1 VFAVPVL
8 MLPAAVLID
17 ELLQERASRLT
28 ALAARAQQAA
38 TDATGPPRDW
48 RWTARVAVVGAIVA
62 AGVFVQLAGNAF
74 FWDHY
79 IRIQR
84 EARNRWLGEPNT
96 RGTPFPDFGGVC
108 GACFEDMH
116 GMQWLPPFQPIEGHW
131 WLLRH
136 APFHHD
142 WITAEADAPW
152 HRYTKLRLDIA
163 ATYAAAR
170 LDWWYLDFAVPAN
183 RIPGLLLLTLLTF
196 GTLASGTLFVRQTPS
211 RKR

>member
-1 VFAVPVL
+1 
-8 MLPAAVLID
+8 
-17 ELLQERASRLT
+17 
-28 ALAARAQQAA
+28 
-38 TDATGPPRDW
+38 
-48 RWTARVAVVGAIVA
+48 
-62 AGVFVQLAGNAF
+62 VFVQLLGNAF

-96 RGTPFPDFGGVC
+96 KGTPFPNFGGVC

-116 GMQWLPPFQPIEGHW
+116 GMQWLPPFQPIEGHL

-142 WITAEADAPW
+142 WTTAEASAPW
-152 HRYTKLRLDIA
+152 HRYTKLRLNIA

-170 LDWWYLDFAVPAN
+170 LDWWYLEFATPIN
-183 RIPGLLLLTLLTF
+183 RIPGLILLTLFSF
-196 GTLASGTLFVRQTPS
+196 GTLASGALLWRHTASHKGARS
-211 RKR
+211 